1 MKNRRNYLKARKKQ
15 FKWSQLG
22 YVSKDALCPLCGAN
36 TLVQIDK
43 YDSWAC
49 PSCGEWLDEACGDPD
64 CPYCSLRP
72 QTAFE
77 AYALADVEAG
87 SAGLKKRWRCDNYQH
102 KTNGRKRHERRRK
115 AVQDSRS
122 F

>member
-1 MKNRRNYLKARKKQ
+1 M
-15 FKWSQLG
+15 SQKTPSVHSAAPTHWYKSTSMIRG
-22 YVSKDALCPLCGAN
+22 
-36 TLVQIDK
+36 LVPPAENGWTKPAVIQTVHIA
-43 YDSWAC
+43 AC
-49 PSCGEWLDEACGDPD
+49 A
-64 CPYCSLRP
+64 